1 MKISQSFMKSFAEY
15 KVKEECGLVVKA
27 KYLDGI
33 QSVPTKAMKL
43 GQYFEYMATGGLP
56 HRFLSP
62 LQRQGRG
69 D

>member
-43 GQYFEYMATGGLP
+43 GQYFEYMATK
-56 HRFLSP
+56 RNFL
-62 LQRQGRG
+62 
-69 D
+69 